1 MKTTFLFLKIS
12 LIIKNLFDA
21 KSGLEIQAMGDHFAA
36 AYSDAQLFA
45 LVFVGMVIRV
55 FGLAPKHE
63 AGARSLWSVV
73 GLFVQFLQSL
83 DNPPDGFRSLPNPL
97 DGLVQEGLDELDHL
111 EA

>member
-1 MKTTFLFLKIS
+1 MKTTVLFLKIS
-12 LIIKNLFDA
+12 LIIKNLFDK
-21 KSGLEIQAMGDHFAA
+21 KSGPELQAMKQHFQA

-45 LVFVGMVIRV
+45 LVFVGMIIRV

-73 GLFVQFLQSL
+73 GMFVQFLQAL
-83 DNPPDGFRSLPNPL
+83 DNPPDGFRATPNPL
-97 DGLVQEGLDELDHL
+97 DGMVEAGLDGLDHL